1 LVPSVLLT
9 DCCGQTASEDVVDLE
24 SDELMQE
31 ETMAATIDSALN
43 VRGSNFSILPS
54 LGNLH
59 HRDAQAGHPE
69 HRASFDELI
78 APHVQKIFRVAYR
91 IIRNREDAEDAMQDA
106 LLQAFAHFEDFDG
119 RSTFATWLTRIAI
132 NSSLMILRKRK
143 YQRTVPLD
151 GTVDSE
157 ESKAFQELRDPA
169 PDAEQRYLQKEREAT
184 IRDAVKALGASLRS
198 VVELRHFGER
208 SIRETAE
215 MIGLSVTGAK
225 GRLFHARRALRKSGK
240 LRKFRNGRR
249 SREKSSVPAF
259 RLNSQFKEG
268 ADHAQTI

>member
-1 LVPSVLLT
+1 
-9 DCCGQTASEDVVDLE
+9 VVDLE
-24 SDELMQE
+24 SDELIQE
-31 ETMAATIDSALN
+31 ETMSAAIDNVLN
-43 VRGSNFSILPS
+43 VRGSNFSFLPS
-54 LGNLH
+54 LRNLH
-59 HRDAQAGHPE
+59 HGDAQARHLE

-91 IIRNREDAEDAMQDA
+91 IMRNREDAEDAMQDA

-143 YQRTVPLD
+143 YEMTVSLD
-151 GTVDSE
+151 GAGDSE
-157 ESKAFQELRDPA
+157 ESKPFQELRDPA
-169 PDAEQRYLQKEREAT
+169 PDAERRYLQKEQET
-184 IRDAVKALGASLRS
+184 TLRDAVKELRASLRS

-215 MIGLSVTGAK
+215 MIGLSVAGTK
-225 GRLFHARRALRKSGK
+225 GRLFHARRALRTSGK
-240 LRKFRNGRR
+240 LWKSRNSRA
-249 SREKSSVPAF
+249 SREKSSVLAF
-259 RLNSQFKEG
+259 RRDSQFKEG